1 MVPERFCVGPSMAVD
16 WGDDAPAISRA
27 SVRDNLLYAR
37 PEASVAE
44 LEAAIRLNTVSEPY
58 IQAALR
64 PLFAGRTALV
74 IAHRLSTVLATDLI
88 LVFDRG
94 RLVEQGTHAEL
105 ARRGGLYADLYEGQ
119 FLLDRH
125 EAALQTSGR

>member
-1 MVPERFCVGPSMAVD
+1 MPERFCVGPSMAVD

-44 LEAAIRLNTVSEPY
+44 LEAAIRPDAVSERY

-64 PLFAGRTALV
+64 PSLPGGRP
-74 IAHRLSTVLATDLI
+74 S
-88 LVFDRG
+88 
-94 RLVEQGTHAEL
+94 
-105 ARRGGLYADLYEGQ
+105 
-119 FLLDRH
+119 
-125 EAALQTSGR
+125 

>member
-27 SVRDNLLYAR
+27 SVRDKLLYAR

-44 LEAAIRLNTVSEPY
+44 LEAAIRRDTVSEQY

-64 PLFAGRTALV
+64 SLFAGWAALV
-74 IAHRLSTVLATDLI
+74 IAHRLSTVRAADVI

-94 RLVEQGTHAEL
+94 RLVERGTHVEL
-105 ARRGGLYADLYEGQ
+105 ARRGGLYADLHEGQ
-119 FLLDRH
+119 FLLDGR
-125 EAALQTSGR
+125 EAALETVGR